1 MQGRFEKR
9 GDVGII
15 WVDNPPVNAISV
27 GVRAAI
33 IDGVDRLA
41 HDPQIKVGILAC
53 EGRTFMAGADITEFG
68 KPPASPSLGDA
79 IDAIEGC
86 AKPIVAAIHGTALG
100 GGLEIALACHYRVAV
115 AAAKVGLPEVKLGIL
130 PGAGGTQRLPRLI
143 GIEAALN
150 LIVSGDPISAAQA
163 AHAGVIDEIVPGDLL
178 KGAPGDLLEG
188 ALAFAGK
195 LIAKGSPPRKIRDL
209 PVDAARLP
217 PGFFDAARTRL
228 AQERK
233 NLFAPQR
240 IVDALEAAATL
251 PFDQGLAREREL
263 FLQCQAGSQAKA
275 LQHVFFAERK
285 AANVPNLDKR
295 VARREVASVGII
307 GAGTMGGGIAMNFLN
322 VGVPVVLK
330 EMSQDALDRGVGV
343 IRRNYES
350 TASKGRLTLEQVGQ
364 RMALLRPTLSYEDL
378 QSADMII
385 EAVFETMAV
394 KKDVFAK
401 LDAVAKQGAILAS
414 NTSYLSI
421 DEIAAATTRP
431 ADVLGTHFFSPAN
444 VMRLLEIVR
453 GAKTAPD
460 VLATVVD
467 LAKRINKV
475 GVVCRN
481 SDGFIGNRMLEGY
494 AYQAQLMLLEGAS
507 PEQIDT
513 ALRDFG
519 MPMGVIQMSDL
530 AGLDIGYKSRQ
541 DRDPKTYD
549 GRVTRSADLLVEMG
563 RLGQKTGAGYYD
575 YAPGDRTP
583 RPSPLVA
590 GILADVSRQYGITRR
605 AISSEEI
612 VERCFLALMNVGCE
626 VLREGVAHR
635 ASDIDVVY
643 LYGYGFPAY
652 RGGPMFWAEHAVG
665 LKAALEKLRRYS
677 AQVGDTWLKVS
688 PLLEQ
693 LVAEGRGF
701 ASIGAV
707 S

>member
-9 GDVGII
+9 ADVGII

-33 IDGVDRLA
+33 IDGVERLA
-41 HDPQIKVGILAC
+41 HDPDIKAGILAC

-68 KPPASPSLGDA
+68 KPPSRPSLGEA

-115 AAAKVGLPEVKLGIL
+115 ASAKVGLPEVKLGIL

-143 GIEAALN
+143 GVEAALN
-150 LIVSGDPISAAQA
+150 VIVSGDPLPAAQA
-163 AHAGVIDEIVPGDLL
+163 AHAGVIDELV
-178 KGAPGDLLEG
+178 PGDLLEG

-195 LIAKGSPPRKIRDL
+195 LIANGSPPRKIRDL
-209 PVDAARLP
+209 RVDAARLP

-228 AQERK
+228 AHERK

-285 AANVPNLDKR
+285 AGNVPDLDKR

-343 IRRNYES
+343 IRRNYET
-350 TASKGRLTLEQVGQ
+350 TASKGRLTLEQVEQ

-378 QSADMII
+378 QSADLII

-421 DEIAAATTRP
+421 DAIAAATTRP

-453 GAKTAPD
+453 GAETAPD

-541 DRDPKTYD
+541 DRDPETYD

-652 RGGPMFWAEHAVG
+652 RGGPMFWAENAVG
-665 LKAALEKLRRYS
+665 LKSALEKLHHYS
-677 AQVGDTWLKVS
+677 ARVGDAWFKVS

-701 ASIGAV
+701 ASIGAG